1 MTEQRAV
8 RPDWKISIIPKDA
21 GNAADPVVAT
31 STELE
36 AIISNPGSIKVP
48 EPNTN
53 VQTRTTELAPRYNA
67 NVPYHP
73 QEIIYSAQ
81 DQEFM
86 KIIRIAID
94 NGWQGYHRVANDS
107 VTIGMEPQAVI
118 TGMRKRNASAVELLL
133 DPEFNKYV
141 HGK

>member
-1 MTEQRAV
+1 MNEQRAV
-8 RPDWKISIIPKDA
+8 NPGWKVSIIPKDA
-21 GNAADPVVAT
+21 GNATDPVVAT

-36 AIISNPGSIKVP
+36 AVIANPGSIKAP
-48 EPNTN
+48 EPQIQ
-53 VQTRTTELAPRYNA
+53 VQTRTTEVTPRYNS

-86 KIIRIAID
+86 KIIHIAVA
-94 NGWQGYHRVANDS
+94 NGWQGYHRWANDA

-133 DPEFNKYV
+133 DPEFNQYV